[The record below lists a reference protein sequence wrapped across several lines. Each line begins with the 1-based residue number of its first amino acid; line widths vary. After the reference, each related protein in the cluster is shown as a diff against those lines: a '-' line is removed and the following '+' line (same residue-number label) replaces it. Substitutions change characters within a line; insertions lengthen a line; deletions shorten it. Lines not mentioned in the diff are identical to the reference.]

1 MVSCF
6 IVEFKVE
13 IHGSEADDASYNH
26 VDDACYHSFGDARR
40 CLVYSYELVGCDVR
54 TCHNSTFY
62 R

>member
-40 CLVYSYELVGCDVR
+40 RLVYSYELVGCDVR